1 MTNISEVINEAIAL
15 TGRPDKRSDGISFA
29 NAAISK
35 IVRRTTWPFD
45 RLEVPITFTD
55 QSLYTQTINIST
67 QLPNFRKIN
76 YVRSPSLKMYEMLDP
91 ASIVDGCGRERLP
104 SFYISGTNIILKD
117 EVQVSQVM
125 VGYFALPPRLVE
137 SPQSTGQTNT
147 HWSLDFCYTGV
158 MYAIMAEVFAAI
170 GDDTSYG
177 IYESKWQAE
186 FAIAAR
192 DFRDM
197 K

>member
-1 MTNISEVINEAIAL
+1 MTTISEAINEAIAL
-15 TGRPDKRSDGISFA
+15 TGRPDKRSDGIRFA
-29 NAAISK
+29 NAAIAK

-45 RLEVPITFTD
+45 RLEVPITFAD
-55 QSLYTQTINIST
+55 SSLYTQTINITT
-67 QLPNFRKIN
+67 QLPNFRKIG

-91 ASIVDGCGRERLP
+91 ASIVDQCGRERLP

-117 EVQVSQVM
+117 EVQVTQVM

-137 SPQSTGQTNT
+137 TPQAEGQSNT
-147 HWSLDFCYTGV
+147 HWTLDYCYYALV
-158 MYAIMAEVFAAI
+158 YAIMAEIFAAI

-177 IYESKWQAE
+177 IYENKWQTETQVAL
-186 FAIAAR
+186 R